1 MNIGLIAHDAKK
13 TLLQNLCIAYR
24 SVLAK
29 HTLYA
34 TGTSGRLVEEA
45 TGLNVRKYLAGHVGG
60 VQQMGSQIEQNDLDL
75 VIFLRDPEQPNVHRI
90 IRLCDVHSI
99 PLATNL
105 ATAEMLIKSLD
116 RGEMDWRE
124 IYRRND

>member
-45 TGLNVRKYLAGHVGG
+45 TGLNVRKYLAGG
-60 VQQMGSQIEQNDLDL
+60 
-75 VIFLRDPEQPNVHRI
+75 
-90 IRLCDVHSI
+90 IRNNRNSMSRMSI
-99 PLATNL
+99 GLSVSATY
-105 ATAEMLIKSLD
+105 TAFRLPPILQRQKC
-116 RGEMDWRE
+116 
-124 IYRRND
+124 

>member
-1 MNIGLIAHDAKK
+1 MMPKK
-13 TLLQNLCIAYR
+13 RCFRLVYRLPLGTCQAYSLR
-24 SVLAK
+24 NRNFRP
-29 HTLYA
+29 
-34 TGTSGRLVEEA
+34 SGRRGQ

-75 VIFLRDPEQPNVHRI
+75 VIFLRDPEQPKQHEPDVHRI

>member
-45 TGLNVRKYLAGHVGG
+45 TGLNV
-60 VQQMGSQIEQNDLDL
+60 QQMGSQIEQNDLDL
-75 VIFLRDPEQPNVHRI
+75 VIFLRDPEQPKQHEPDVHRI

>member
-1 MNIGLIAHDAKK
+1 MMQKK

-75 VIFLRDPEQPNVHRI
+75 VIFLRDPEQPKQHEPDVHRI
-90 IRLCDVHSI
+90 SVSATYTAFRLPPILQRQKC
-99 PLATNL
+99 
-105 ATAEMLIKSLD
+105 
-116 RGEMDWRE
+116 
-124 IYRRND
+124 

>member
-75 VIFLRDPEQPNVHRI
+75 VIFLRDPEQPKQHEPNPQGPMSLGLSGSATYTAF
-90 IRLCDVHSI
+90 RLPPILQRQKC
-99 PLATNL
+99 
-105 ATAEMLIKSLD
+105 
-116 RGEMDWRE
+116 
-124 IYRRND
+124 

>member
-1 MNIGLIAHDAKK
+1 
-13 TLLQNLCIAYR
+13 
-24 SVLAK
+24 
-29 HTLYA
+29 
-34 TGTSGRLVEEA
+34 
-45 TGLNVRKYLAGHVGG
+45 
-60 VQQMGSQIEQNDLDL
+60 MGSQIEQNDLDL
-75 VIFLRDPEQPNVHRI
+75 VIFLRDPEQQKQHEPDVHRI
-90 IRLCDVHSI
+90 IRLCDVQSI

>member
-1 MNIGLIAHDAKK
+1 MMQKK
-13 TLLQNLCIAYR
+13 RCFRTCVSPTLGTCQAYSLR
-24 SVLAK
+24 N
-29 HTLYA
+29 
-34 TGTSGRLVEEA
+34 GTSGRLVEEA

-75 VIFLRDPEQPNVHRI
+75 VIFLRDPEQPKQHEPDVHRI